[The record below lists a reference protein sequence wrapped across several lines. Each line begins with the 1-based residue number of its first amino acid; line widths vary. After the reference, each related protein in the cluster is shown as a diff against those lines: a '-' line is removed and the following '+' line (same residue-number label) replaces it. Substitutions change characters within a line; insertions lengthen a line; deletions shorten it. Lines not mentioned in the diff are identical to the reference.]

1 MFGPGEEFLGAQST
15 TIFSFFFINGSS
27 KESKPSEAHPR
38 IFFLVSSS
46 SSDDARQS
54 YWIVLLW
61 TISSSSHRAKVLAA
75 LFAWNDV
82 DELEAQEKKFDCD
95 NYSWRKTRK
104 TKRTCWQVWIFITL
118 TRWLSTMMR
127 KDFRLNCSDF
137 IFSTTCL
144 ESGNAEFVFPKK
156 FIRRFRK
163 LFSTTLYLFFR
174 GWWQIFV
181 LLDARSQLLE
191 VIFLL
196 VQTEAQYN
204 SDTINNIITVG
215 VVKWGSS
222 IFVLRCEEPW
232 RASVTSE
239 SWSSSVVSSINF
251 LNKSEFVRCWS
262 CGRLRKRKIRN

>member
-1 MFGPGEEFLGAQST
+1 MSSIWKLRRKSLTVIIVLGGRLERRKELVDRFES
-15 TIFSFFFINGSS
+15 SLRWRDGSQRWW
-27 KESKPSEAHPR
+27 ER
-38 IFFLVSSS
+38 TF
-46 SSDDARQS
+46 D
-54 YWIVLLW
+54 WIVRLL
-61 TISSSSHRAKVLAA
+61 SSGR
-75 LFAWNDV
+75 FAWNP
-82 DELEAQEKKFDCD
+82 EMQ
-95 NYSWRKTRK
+95 S
-104 TKRTCWQVWIFITL
+104 
-118 TRWLSTMMR
+118 LS
-127 KDFRLNCSDF
+127 
-137 IFSTTCL
+137 FS
-144 ESGNAEFVFPKK
+144 KK

-181 LLDARSQLLE
+181 LLNARSQLLE

-204 SDTINNIITVG
+204 SDTINNISTVG

-222 IFVLRCEEPW
+222 IFVLRCKESW

>member
-1 MFGPGEEFLGAQST
+1 
-15 TIFSFFFINGSS
+15 
-27 KESKPSEAHPR
+27 
-38 IFFLVSSS
+38 
-46 SSDDARQS
+46 
-54 YWIVLLW
+54 
-61 TISSSSHRAKVLAA
+61 
-75 LFAWNDV
+75 
-82 DELEAQEKKFDCD
+82 
-95 NYSWRKTRK
+95 
-104 TKRTCWQVWIFITL
+104 
-118 TRWLSTMMR
+118 
-127 KDFRLNCSDF
+127 
-137 IFSTTCL
+137 
-144 ESGNAEFVFPKK
+144 
-156 FIRRFRK
+156 
-163 LFSTTLYLFFR
+163 
-174 GWWQIFV
+174 
-181 LLDARSQLLE
+181 

>member
-1 MFGPGEEFLGAQST
+1 MSSSWKLRRKSLTVIIILGGRLERRKELVGRFES
-15 TIFSFFFINGSS
+15 SLRWRDGSQRWW
-27 KESKPSEAHPR
+27 ER
-38 IFFLVSSS
+38 TFDWIFFRSLSS
-46 SSDDARQS
+46 RRFVWNPEMQS
-54 YWIVLLW
+54 
-61 TISSSSHRAKVLAA
+61 
-75 LFAWNDV
+75 
-82 DELEAQEKKFDCD
+82 
-95 NYSWRKTRK
+95 
-104 TKRTCWQVWIFITL
+104 
-118 TRWLSTMMR
+118 LS
-127 KDFRLNCSDF
+127 
-137 IFSTTCL
+137 FS
-144 ESGNAEFVFPKK
+144 KK

-174 GWWQIFV
+174 SWWQIFV

-204 SDTINNIITVG
+204 SDTINNIFTVG

-222 IFVLRCEEPW
+222 IFVLRCKESW

>member
-1 MFGPGEEFLGAQST
+1 MDVF
-15 TIFSFFFINGSS
+15 IFFSSS
-27 KESKPSEAHPR
+27 KSPCGNLDYPTGW
-38 IFFLVSSS
+38 
-46 SSDDARQS
+46 SD
-54 YWIVLLW
+54 V
-61 TISSSSHRAKVLAA
+61 V
-75 LFAWNDV
+75 
-82 DELEAQEKKFDCD
+82 ELGTQEKKFDCD
-95 NYSWRKTRK
+95 NYSGWKTQK

-127 KDFRLNCSDF
+127 KDFRLNCSGL
-137 IFSTTCL
+137 SSRQL
-144 ESGNAEFVFPKK
+144 AWNPEMQNLSFPKK

-163 LFSTTLYLFFR
+163 LFSTTLYLFLG

-204 SDTINNIITVG
+204 SDTINNIFTVG

-222 IFVLRCEEPW
+222 IFVLRCKESW